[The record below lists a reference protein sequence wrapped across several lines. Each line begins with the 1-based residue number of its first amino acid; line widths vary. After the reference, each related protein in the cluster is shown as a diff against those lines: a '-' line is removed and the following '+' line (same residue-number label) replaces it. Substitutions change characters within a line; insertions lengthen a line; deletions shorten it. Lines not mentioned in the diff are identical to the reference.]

1 MTFDAEASASGFD
14 LTASNE
20 SFPFGLVPEVA
31 GPVAQ
36 ANLNSLPQG
45 SGFASFPYPGDTVV
59 NLPQLAGAIVPGTP
73 QLPAYPFYVKSQ
85 LGGEPSDVNQ
95 PGLALH
101 AEATPT
107 VAQAKGVTG
116 TEGSGQTATARVAT
130 SSDGTVTGTAVAD
143 VNLLSLGG
151 LGLFQG
157 VHSTARAVADGS
169 GKVTLTS
176 SLAIAR
182 ISIPAL
188 KLTIPKTTPGS
199 FPLPNPIPG
208 LPQLPQPNLPPIPL
222 PLGGV
227 TLTAPE
233 LGFQDGQF
241 SVSLPLLGNRAF
253 AIPAAPVVSALKTL
267 GITLTYQAA
276 QRTPTSIMAAQLTWE
291 TIIPAPPTNTY
302 FNGPTDVKVSLG
314 RASASITAA
323 AAPAGG
329 SAPVGSALGSGSSDT
344 GLSSP
349 GDGANATVA
358 TSSPDGLGAGSGGP
372 ASASTGTAQQPALA
386 SSHQV
391 AAGGLGRRTL
401 TRGPLQSNTRNLYLV
416 VVIAGLIGTFGTHAL
431 RLWGVRTRWNS

>member
-1 MTFDAEASASGFD
+1 M
-14 LTASNE
+14 
-20 SFPFGLVPEVA
+20 
-31 GPVAQ
+31 
-36 ANLNSLPQG
+36 
-45 SGFASFPYPGDTVV
+45 
-59 NLPQLAGAIVPGTP
+59 
-73 QLPAYPFYVKSQ
+73 
-85 LGGEPSDVNQ
+85 
-95 PGLALH
+95 
-101 AEATPT
+101 
-107 VAQAKGVTG
+107 
-116 TEGSGQTATARVAT
+116 
-130 SSDGTVTGTAVAD
+130 
-143 VNLLSLGG
+143 
-151 LGLFQG
+151 
-157 VHSTARAVADGS
+157 
-169 GKVTLTS
+169 TLTS

-208 LPQLPQPNLPPIPL
+208 LPQLPQPNLPPMPL

-253 AIPAAPVVSALKTL
+253 AVPAASVLSALKAL

-291 TIIPAPPTNTY
+291 TTIPAPPTNTY

-329 SAPVGSALGSGSSDT
+329 SVPGGSALDSGSGSSDT
-344 GLSSP
+344 GLSTP
-349 GDGANATVA
+349 GAGANATVA
-358 TSSPDGLGAGSGGP
+358 TSAPDGLGAGSGGP
-372 ASASTGTAQQPALA
+372 GSGSGSTATAQQPALA
-386 SSHQV
+386 SSHPV
-391 AAGGLGRRTL
+391 AAGGFGRRTL
-401 TRGPLQSNTRNLYLV
+401 ARRPLQSNTRNLYLV
-416 VVIAGLIGTFGTHAL
+416 VVIAGLIGTFATQAL